1 MAIEELPSLFF
12 QDDGYWT
19 VFCEA
24 KRDCL
29 LVASDMLDAVEHG
42 RNIVKSDINLAGF
55 AEDAPQ
61 IARELERLAEIL
73 RRTAEMRW
81 PEK

>member
-55 AEDAPQ
+55 ADDAPR
-61 IARELERLAEIL
+61 IAGVLERLAEML
-73 RRTAEMRW
+73 RRTAGMRR